1 MVWKDRSLS
10 ILKPFLVQFFTSS
23 DTNKVLSCF
32 QWRISWPT
40 IWHFQQ
46 DASDISLI
54 GGRFNILNKVSGYW
68 RTCMHKQESQFYNIS
83 DNGRPINIKVK
94 QVWRTTYCSH
104 STKNNHNKPAEGPSP
119 AWWGSGWCGTSHR
132 QRRGARWSPASYRSW
147 QNSVKHDIKKSGVF
161 GSFNLLVINKK
172 CN

>member
-1 MVWKDRSLS
+1 MVWMDRSLS

-94 QVWRTTYCSH
+94 QVWRTIVLTVPKIIKLETDLLKDH
-104 STKNNHNKPAEGPSP
+104 LLLGEELAWVGPLTDKGEELDEVRPLRDPDRTVSNM
-119 AWWGSGWCGTSHR
+119 T
-132 QRRGARWSPASYRSW
+132 
-147 QNSVKHDIKKSGVF
+147 
-161 GSFNLLVINKK
+161 
-172 CN
+172 